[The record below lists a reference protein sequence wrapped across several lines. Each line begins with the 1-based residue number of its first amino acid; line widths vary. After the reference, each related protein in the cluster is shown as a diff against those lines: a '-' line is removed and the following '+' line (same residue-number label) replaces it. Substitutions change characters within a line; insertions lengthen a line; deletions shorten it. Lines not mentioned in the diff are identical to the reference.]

1 MKNLRLLCLAALVAP
16 AFSSAA
22 PADDVKA
29 AAKKLADAPNFSW
42 TQTSEIANAQF
53 TPGPVKGQTE
63 KDGYTVITR
72 EFNGNSSQTVRKG
85 DKVALQNFQTGE
97 WMTREEMMAQFQGG
111 GGGGGAARGGR
122 GGGGGGGMFGVQTP
136 ADDLGALVSEVKELK
151 SADGA
156 LTGDLTEEGAA
167 QRLSFGGFGRG
178 GQTPPKNATGSVK
191 IWLKDGAV
199 AKYQIHVKGTV
210 NGRNGE
216 QERDVTTTTEIKD
229 VGSTKVTVPE
239 EAKKKL
245 GA

>member
-1 MKNLRLLCLAALVAP
+1 MKKLHLLCLAALIAP
-16 AFSSAA
+16 AFSFAA
-22 PADDVKA
+22 PTDEVKA

-42 TQTSEIANAQF
+42 TQTSEIANSQF

-63 KDGYTVITR
+63 KDGYTVVTR
-72 EFNGNSSQTVRKG
+72 EFNGTSMQTVRKG

-111 GGGGGAARGGR
+111 GGGGGGGGARGGR
-122 GGGGGGGMFGVQTP
+122 GGGGGMFGVQTP
-136 ADDLGALVSEVKELK
+136 ADDLGTLVSEVKDLK
-151 SADGA
+151 SVDGA
-156 LTGDLTEEGAA
+156 LVGDLTEEGAA

-199 AKYQIHVKGTV
+199 TKYQVHVKGVV

-216 QERDVTTTTEIKD
+216 QERDSTTTTEITD
-229 VGSTKVTVPE
+229 VGSTKVAVPE